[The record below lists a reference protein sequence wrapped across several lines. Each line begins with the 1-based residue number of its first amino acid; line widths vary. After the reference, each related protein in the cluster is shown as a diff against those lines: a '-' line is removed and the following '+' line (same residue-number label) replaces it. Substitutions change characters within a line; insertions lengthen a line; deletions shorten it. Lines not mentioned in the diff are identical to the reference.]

1 MSNSMGIASIFVLSS
16 VLLSPLA
23 MAEESPA
30 FVAQYAARAAAA
42 AAQQGREALA
52 QQQDHAKNLEQTAS
66 KGSASADK
74 DS

>member
-23 MAEESPA
+23 MAEESPS
-30 FVAQYAARAAAA
+30 FVAQYAAHAA
-42 AAQQGREALA
+42 AAQRGREALA
-52 QQQDHAKNLEQTAS
+52 QQHQDHAKGLEQTAS
-66 KGSASADK
+66 KETAKADK